1 MLDLKKIDYNNIILE
16 FTSIPISRKEL
27 IEKCVKKLALPNEV
41 LKDTR
46 PGGNLNKIKCQFGRA
61 VSVLL
66 RSGILVQTEDVLKY
80 NGESTD
86 KKTIVEKVKRDI
98 EIEKI
103 IFDLLAESEYKK
115 KDLLDSVA
123 EKLKNDTPKN
133 VIKSDVGRI
142 ISNAVKNGRILKES
156 DIYRLPIE
164 EADMLVDKSARAFA
178 MLTDEELVDKTVLM
192 FDKWFKFKG
201 YDVTESQNIDGPQDG
216 GIDGII
222 KAVDGLK
229 YPETILI
236 QVKNLHNSEK
246 NVRLCEV
253 REFCGVV
260 SAKQEATKGIFVTNG
275 KYHKDTIKFAK
286 SFKTKY
292 FVLIDGEQWL
302 KLANECEFEI

>member
-1 MLDLKKIDYNNIILE
+1 MQDLNDEEVKNIIAE
-16 FTSIPISRKEL
+16 FTSVPISRKEL
-27 IEKCVKKLALPNEV
+27 IKKCIDKLGLSKKV

-46 PGGNLNKIKCQFGRA
+46 PGGELNKIKCQFGRA
-61 VSVLL
+61 VSALL
-66 RSGILVQTEDVLKY
+66 RNGSLIQTEDVLKY
-80 NGESTD
+80 NGEKTD
-86 KKTIVEKVKRDI
+86 KKAIVEKVKRDI

-123 EKLKNDTPKN
+123 EELKNDTPKN

-142 ISNAVKNGRILKES
+142 ISNAVKNGQILKEG

-164 EADMLVDKSARAFA
+164 EAETLADKNARVFA
-178 MLTDEELVDKTVLM
+178 TLSDEELVDKTVLM
-192 FDKWFKFKG
+192 FDKWFRFKG
-201 YDVTESQNIDGPQDG
+201 YDVTESQNIDGTHDG

-253 REFCGVV
+253 REFCGVL
-260 SAKQEATKGIFVTNG
+260 SAKQEATKGIFVTNA
-275 KYHKDTIKFAK
+275 KYNQETKKFAK

-292 FVLIDGEQWL
+292 FVLVDGEQWL
-302 KLANECEFEI
+302 KLANECDFEI